1 MLKAKLTIVG
11 IILIII
17 AANPFQAQAAT
28 QFSDVNSHWAKKE
41 IMYLSDLN
49 IIGGYPDGTFNPNE
63 PITRSQASAMLIK
76 ALKIPLNE
84 DTSIQF
90 KDVAKDSPYYKILA
104 TVNEKGILRGNNG
117 FMRPGEET
125 SRAQMAAI
133 LRRAFDMPLDK
144 QPTFIDVTPAHW
156 AYQDI
161 NGIAKQRVAG
171 GSNGKFM
178 PKDAVTRAQF
188 SAFLV
193 RAMDDKMKLS
203 NYRSY
208 VSIKGKAIEQDGLL
222 YSIAKDKD
230 GYNQIIKENMET
242 AKQEVLLKDEDIPR
256 SPWDYSPLYLH
267 NNTQLILYNN
277 EIFIPYYSGDFAE
290 ADEVPY
296 AYAVMK
302 MNTNGQELKKMKE
315 PSGSNFR
322 NMFVWNDRIFYTDVD
337 AENWNY
343 LNRRIVQDNEKFV
356 DSKLELYSTKMDG
369 SSDKKKECSFDARIT
384 FDVYSYSYGDGT
396 PIEAGGENKSV
407 LYDHSSIYYFNNKGI
422 FKYSLLDKT
431 TNKLSNVLAK
441 DMNISDTQLVVTDL
455 NGKKHTL
462 KK

>member
-1 MLKAKLTIVG
+1 MKK
-11 IILIII
+11 IITFFSGLALACSLALDT
-17 AANPFQAQAAT
+17 AANTQPFQSQAAT

-41 IMYLSDLN
+41 IMYLSDLK
-49 IIGGYPDGTFNPNE
+49 IIGGYPDGTFKPNE
-63 PITRSQASAMLIK
+63 PITRAQASAMLIK

-90 KDVAKDSPYYKILA
+90 NDVTKDSPYYKILA

-144 QPTFIDVTPAHW
+144 QPTFIDVTTSHW

-178 PKDAVTRAQF
+178 PADAVTRAQF

-208 VSIKGKAIEQDGLL
+208 VSTKGKNVEQDGSL
-222 YSIAKDKD
+222 YFIGKDAD
-230 GYNQIIKENMET
+230 GYHQLMKENIET
-242 AKQEVLLKDEDIPR
+242 GKREVLLKNEDVPR
-256 SPWDYSPLYLH
+256 SSWDSSPSYLH
-267 NNTQLILYNN
+267 KNTQLILYNK
-277 EIFIPYYSGDFAE
+277 EIFIPYHSGDWAE
-290 ADEVPY
+290 ADEIPF
-296 AYAVMK
+296 AYALMK
-302 MNTNGQELKKMKE
+302 MNTNGQDLKKMKE
-315 PSGSNFR
+315 PSNFR
-322 NMFVWNDRIFYTDVD
+322 NMFVWNDKIFYTNNDGYHD
-337 AENWNY
+337 RGIIQNGTS
-343 LNRRIVQDNEKFV
+343 FS
-356 DSKLELYSTKMDG
+356 DSQLTLYSTSMNG
-369 SSDKKKECSFDARIT
+369 SSDKKKEFSFDARIT
-384 FDVYSYSYGDGT
+384 FDIFRYTYTGT
-396 PIEAGGENKSV
+396 PVEAGGENKSV
-407 LYDHSSIYYFNNKGI
+407 LYDHSSIYYFNNKGV

-431 TNKLSNVLAK
+431 TIKLTNVIAK
-441 DMNISDTQLVVTDL
+441 DMKVSDTQLVVTDL
-455 NGKKHTL
+455 NGKEHTL